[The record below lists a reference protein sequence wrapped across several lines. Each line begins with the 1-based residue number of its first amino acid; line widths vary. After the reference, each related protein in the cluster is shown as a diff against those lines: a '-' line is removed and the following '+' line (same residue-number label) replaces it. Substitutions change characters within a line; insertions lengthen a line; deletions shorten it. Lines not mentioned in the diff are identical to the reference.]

1 MMDTFIAILTSTC
14 VLFGAAIVFV
24 LPLRKRDGWAGFL
37 IPLFALFFLT
47 MGMNYNAEGLF
58 WIFSQLLQYLVIV
71 LMVWS
76 CTKVSLSGDFYCG
89 IWILVMGEA
98 VHEIWLCLRL
108 LFIQFHTGFVF
119 DIFSLLLFSAV
130 VFIFVYRT
138 IARWMPQG
146 DLYQIGPR
154 QLLSAILLGTLCISM
169 SHYFLVP
176 RERDF
181 DIALIIL
188 ICQAYCISLLYLQTE
203 LFKKSQMEKDLE
215 AMNFLYSCEQQQ
227 YAAAVQN
234 VNMVV
239 KKCEELEQVI
249 EQMQQY
255 LPEEVRKDNQLPMQ
269 GAMRACDTVLKT
281 GNAVLDIVL
290 TEKSMLAEMYG
301 IQINCVADGKLLDFM
316 EVVDIYAVFSNALD
330 NAVEA
335 VRRLQEE
342 NHRLIDV
349 LVHQSQNF
357 LVINISNPLVA
368 SLQFEEDLP
377 VTTKTRGSLRGYGLK
392 VLRRTIEKY
401 HGIFSI
407 ETSGK
412 MFTLK
417 VLIPLAQKHK

>member
-1 MMDTFIAILTSTC
+1 MINSLMSVLISTC
-14 VLFGAAIVFV
+14 VLFGAAMVFI
-24 LPLRKRDGWAGFL
+24 LPLRKRDGWYRYL
-37 IPLFALFFLT
+37 IPMFALFFLI
-47 MGMNYNAEGLF
+47 MGLNFRAEGIF
-58 WIFSQLLQYLVIV
+58 WVVCQVMQYLGIV
-71 LMVWS
+71 LMVWV
-76 CTKVSLSGDFYCG
+76 CTKVSLSGDLYCA
-89 IWILVMGEA
+89 IWILVIGEA
-98 VHEIWLCLRL
+98 VHELWLCFRL
-108 LFIQFHTGFVF
+108 FFFEQHTGLAG
-119 DIFSLLLFSAV
+119 DIVSLLLFSAV
-130 VFIFVYRT
+130 VFLFIYRT

-154 QLLSAILLGTLCISM
+154 QLFSAILLGALCISM

-176 RERDF
+176 RERDWDVAVIF
-181 DIALIIL
+181 L

-203 LFKKSQMEKDLE
+203 LFKKSKMEKDLE
-215 AMNFLYSCEQQQ
+215 AMNFLYGCEQQQ

-249 EQMQQY
+249 DQMQQY
-255 LPEEVRKDNQLPMQ
+255 LPENLRREKELPMLD
-269 GAMRACDTVLKT
+269 AMRACDTVVRT

-335 VRRLQEE
+335 VSRLQEE

-357 LVINISNPLVA
+357 LVINISNPLIS

-377 VTTKTRGSLRGYGLK
+377 VTTKTRGSFRGYGLK

-401 HGIFSI
+401 HGICHV

-412 MFTLK
+412 LFTLK
-417 VLIPLAQKHK
+417 VVIPLTQKK

>member
-1 MMDTFIAILTSTC
+1 MMDNLMTVLISTC
-14 VLFGAAIVFV
+14 VLFGAAVVFIS
-24 LPLRKRDGWAGFL
+24 PLRKREGWYCYL
-37 IPLFALFFLT
+37 IPMFALFFLF
-47 MGMNYNAEGLF
+47 MGLNYRAEGVF
-58 WIFSQLLQYLVIV
+58 WIVGQVLQYLGIV
-71 LMVWS
+71 LMVFV
-76 CTKVSLSGDFYCG
+76 CTKVSVAGVFYCA
-89 IWILVMGEA
+89 IWILVTGEA
-98 VHEIWLCLRL
+98 VHELWLCLRL
-108 LFIQFHTGFVF
+108 FFF
-119 DIFSLLLFSAV
+119 DYSSGILINIGSLLIFSAIMFL
-130 VFIFVYRT
+130 FVYRT

-154 QLLSAILLGTLCISM
+154 QLSSAILLGGLCISM

-176 RERDF
+176 RERELDV
-181 DIALIIL
+181 ALIFL

-203 LFKKSQMEKDLE
+203 LFKKSKMEKDLE

-255 LPEEVRKDNQLPMQ
+255 LPEDLKHENQLPMQ
-269 GAMRACDTVLKT
+269 DAMRACDTVLKT

-368 SLQFEEDLP
+368 SLEFEEDLP
-377 VTTKTRGSLRGYGLK
+377 VTTKSRGSFQGYGLK

-401 HGIFSI
+401 HGIIHI
-407 ETSGK
+407 ETTGK
-412 MFTLK
+412 LFTLK
-417 VLIPLAQKHK
+417 AVIPLTQKRK